1 MLDSPAERLEALAL
15 GLAEDEVEFHRSRS
29 LARLTSWRIGGP
41 GDLFVA
47 PNDRRSLSA
56 ALGRASATG
65 VPVTFIGGGTN
76 LLVSDKGVRGLV
88 IKLGEGFDYI
98 RWADEGGE
106 KATVE
111 VGAATKLAR
120 LVRETVDAGYGG
132 LEFAAG
138 IPGLVGGGTL
148 MNAGAFGGELGEAIQ
163 SIEVAD
169 GEGQVSRIGTTELQF
184 SYRKLALQADRVLIS
199 VGFVLLR
206 SSTSRLRNTVEVVQ
220 KKRIKKQPVGHPNAG
235 SVFRN
240 PPGEYAGRLIER
252 AGLKGTQV
260 GEARISDEHA
270 NFIVNLGD
278 ARADDVRRLM
288 QLVQDSV
295 WERSGVWLEPEVRML
310 GEW

>member
-1 MLDSPAERLEALAL
+1 MLDSPAESLETLAL

-41 GDLFVA
+41 GDLFVE
-47 PNDRRSLSA
+47 PNDRQSLSA
-56 ALGRASATG
+56 VLGRASAAG

-169 GEGQVSRIGTTELQF
+169 GEGQVGRIGTTDLQF
-184 SYRKLALQADRVLIS
+184 SYRKLALKADRVLIS
-199 VGFVLLR
+199 VRFVLLR
-206 SSTSRLRNTVEVVQ
+206 SSTARLRSAVEVVQ
-220 KKRIKKQPVGHPNAG
+220 RKRRKKQPVGHPNAG

-252 AGLKGTQV
+252 AGLKGAQV
-260 GEARISDEHA
+260 GEARVSDEHA